1 MKFAKLKK
9 IFVPETLDLETQK
22 QNLINHLGGQDIIN
36 NPEFTGLLN
45 NATAVKLTGVYS
57 VFGGCG
63 KYFPAKTAEM
73 KVGEDVFY
81 LASFDR
87 HEKNDKVLCVSKG
100 LRTFRGD
107 CVYDCWDNS
116 NKFFVVEDNF
126 LANLNTPKIVNVIN
140 VQTQSKK
147 EISSYDLSGEVISKT
162 NMNRLGNLVDMQIYV
177 SSDRVAGRRFADVFL
192 VDKNFS
198 ENPLYYAAKKLEVTK
213 KQPNIN
219 VQDVEK
225 V

>member
-1 MKFAKLKK
+1 MK
-9 IFVPETLDLETQK
+9 
-22 QNLINHLGGQDIIN
+22 
-36 NPEFTGLLN
+36 
-45 NATAVKLTGVYS
+45 
-57 VFGGCG
+57 
-63 KYFPAKTAEM
+63 
-73 KVGEDVFY
+73 
-81 LASFDR
+81 
-87 HEKNDKVLCVSKG
+87 KNDKVLCVSKG

-162 NMNRLGNLVDMQIYV
+162 NMNRLGNLVD
-177 SSDRVAGRRFADVFL
+177 
-192 VDKNFS
+192 KNFS